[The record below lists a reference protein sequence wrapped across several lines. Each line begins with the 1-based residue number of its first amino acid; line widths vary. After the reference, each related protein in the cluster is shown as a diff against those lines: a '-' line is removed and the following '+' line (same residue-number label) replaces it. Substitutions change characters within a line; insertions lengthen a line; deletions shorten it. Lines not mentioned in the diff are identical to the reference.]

1 MIFNIFVSEM
11 GENVTFFFI
20 KFVDEKRDFSEQKW
34 TIVFIDIHADTH
46 LFIVCEDKN
55 NDNHLHTVE
64 NHI

>member
-1 MIFNIFVSEM
+1 M
-11 GENVTFFFI
+11 TFFFI